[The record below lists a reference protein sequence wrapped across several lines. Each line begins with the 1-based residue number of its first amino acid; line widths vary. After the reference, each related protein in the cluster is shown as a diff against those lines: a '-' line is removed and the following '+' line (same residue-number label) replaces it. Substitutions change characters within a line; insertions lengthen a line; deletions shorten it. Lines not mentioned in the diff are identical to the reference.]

1 MARLNLLS
9 YFKKLYFCLIILYIP
24 CLIAITFF
32 YPVRERNAKKY
43 EYHFIPLQTTI
54 AAITSPA
61 QYNTPGYWRIFAEGI
76 AGNFLLFVP
85 VGFFLRV
92 FILRKNFTVLF
103 YGVMLSVIIELTQ
116 LIFHVGVCDMDDVI
130 LNGLG
135 TFAGIAFCFMVH
147 RNYINAKCLYCK
159 QSG

>member
-1 MARLNLLS
+1 MRCCNICLLNFLKTIYSFFLL
-9 YFKKLYFCLIILYIP
+9 FYIP
-24 CLIAITFF
+24 FLITITFF
-32 YPVRERNAKKY
+32 YPVRERTAKTY

-92 FILRKNFTVLF
+92 FIPRKNFTLLL
-103 YGVMLSVIIELTQ
+103 YGLALSVSIELTQ
-116 LIFHVGVCDMDDVI
+116 LFFHAGVCDIDDVI

-135 TFAGIAFCFMVH
+135 TFAGIGLCCVVH
-147 RNYINAKCLYCK
+147 GRK
-159 QSG
+159 